1 MKGKIL
7 VTIQFSCLILLTI
20 FTNWPAL
27 PWWSYVFMACS
38 GFLAF
43 WAMAVM
49 RLGNFNVVPYPV
61 LNGNMITTGPY
72 SVIRHPMYT
81 SIFIFAAALLAGQF
95 DYLKLSVSLMLVA
108 GLVVKMIYEE
118 GQLVLHYP
126 GYKAYMLKTKR
137 VIPFVW

>member
-7 VTIQFSCLILLTI
+7 VTIQFTCLALLMIVTDWL
-20 FTNWPAL
+20 TL
-27 PWWSYVFMACS
+27 PWWGFLLLGIS

-49 RLGNFNVVPYPV
+49 KLGNFNAVPYPV
-61 LNGNMITTGPY
+61 VNGNLVTTGPY

-81 SIFIFAAALLAGQF
+81 SIFIFALALLAGQF
-95 DYLKLSVSLMLVA
+95 DYQKLIISIVLVA

-118 GQLVLHYP
+118 GLLCKHFP
-126 GYKAYMLKTKR
+126 DYKAYMQKTKR

>member
-7 VTIQFSCLILLTI
+7 VTIQFTCLALLMI
-20 FTNWPAL
+20 FTDWPAL
-27 PWWSYVFMACS
+27 QGWAFLLVGLS

-49 RLGNFNVVPYPV
+49 KLGNFNVVPTPV
-61 LNGNMITTGPY
+61 EKGNLVSNGPY
-72 SVIRHPMYT
+72 KLIRHPMYT

-95 DYLKLSVSLMLVA
+95 DFYKLIISLMLVA
-108 GLVVKMIYEE
+108 GLIVKMIYEE
-118 GQLVLHYP
+118 SLLCLHFE
-126 GYKAYMLKTKR
+126 GYKNYMLKTKR

>member
-7 VTIQFSCLILLTI
+7 VTIQFTCLVLLMI
-20 FTNWPAL
+20 VTNWLVL
-27 PWWSYVFMACS
+27 PWWSFLLLGIS

-49 RLGNFNVVPYPV
+49 KLGNFNIVPYPV
-61 LNGNMITTGPY
+61 VNGNLVTSGPY

-81 SIFIFAAALLAGQF
+81 SIFIFAFALLAGQF
-95 DYLKLSVSLMLVA
+95 DYIKLIVSLVLVA

-118 GQLVLHYP
+118 GLLSQQFTD
-126 GYKAYMLKTKR
+126 YKTYMQKTKR
-137 VIPFVW
+137 IIPFVW

>member
-7 VTIQFSCLILLTI
+7 VTIQFACLILLALATS
-20 FTNWPAL
+20 WLAL
-27 PWWSYVFMACS
+27 PWWIFIFMALS

-49 RLGNFNVVPYPV
+49 RIGNFNVVPTPV
-61 LNGNMITTGPY
+61 DKGILITKGPY
-72 SVIRHPMYT
+72 KVIRHPMYT
-81 SIFIFAAALLAGQF
+81 SIFIFASALLAGQF
-95 DYLKLSVSLMLVA
+95 DYKKLIISLVLVA

-118 GQLVLHYP
+118 SLLCKHHPEYQS
-126 GYKAYMLKTKR
+126 YMQKTKR

>member
-7 VTIQFSCLILLTI
+7 VTIQFTCLALLLVI
-20 FTNWPAL
+20 TNWLTL
-27 PWWSYVFMACS
+27 PWWSFLILGAS

-49 RLGNFNVVPYPV
+49 KLGNFNVVPYPV
-61 LNGNMITTGPY
+61 VNGNMVTVGPY

-81 SIFIFAAALLAGQF
+81 SIYIFAFALLVGQF
-95 DYLKLSVSLMLVA
+95 DFAKLIVSIILVT
-108 GLVVKMIYEE
+108 GLIVKMLYEE
-118 GQLVLHYP
+118 GLLCKHFP
-126 GYKAYMLKTKR
+126 GYKAYMQKTKR

>member
-7 VTIQFSCLILLTI
+7 VAIQFTCLALLMVVTDWL
-20 FTNWPAL
+20 TL
-27 PWWSYVFMACS
+27 PWWSFLILSIS

-49 RLGNFNVVPYPV
+49 KLGNFNAVPYPV
-61 LNGNMITTGPY
+61 VNGNLVTAGPY

-81 SIFIFAAALLAGQF
+81 SIFIFAIALLTGQF
-95 DYLKLSVSLMLVA
+95 DYIKLLVSFALVA
-108 GLVVKMIYEE
+108 GLIVKMIYEE
-118 GQLVLHYP
+118 GLLREHFA
-126 GYKAYMLKTKR
+126 GYKSYMQKTKR

>member
-7 VTIQFSCLILLTI
+7 VTIQVTCLALLMIVTDWL
-20 FTNWPAL
+20 TL
-27 PWWSYVFMACS
+27 PWWGFLLLGIS

-49 RLGNFNVVPYPV
+49 KLGNFNAVPYPV
-61 LNGNMITTGPY
+61 VNGNLVTTGPY

-81 SIFIFAAALLAGQF
+81 SIFIFAFALLAAQF
-95 DYLKLSVSLMLVA
+95 DSIKLLISLVLVT
-108 GLVVKMIYEE
+108 GLIVKMIFEE
-118 GQLVLHYP
+118 GLLCEHFA
-126 GYKAYMLKTKR
+126 GYKSYMQKTKR